1 MTALTLLTAAVP
13 VGKLAQLLS
22 SVGGRQA
29 AARLLATLAEEGG
42 AIAPSTGRS
51 LLPRGANSLGRWG
64 EQRLAADLGGAGFKP
79 RSPFRTS
86 TGYRYV
92 DRMVNGVAH
101 EAKAGVNVRLT
112 SSIRRQIAKDV
123 ELTQT
128 RVIRYAKW
136 HFYQGISPEL
146 AAYLKSQGI
155 KVVVH
160 G

>member
-42 AIAPSTGRS
+42 SAAPAAGRS
-51 LLPRGANSLGRWG
+51 LIPRGANSLGKWG
-64 EQRLAADLGGAGFKP
+64 EQRLTADLGGAGFKP

-92 DRMVNGVAH
+92 DRLVNRVAY
-101 EAKAGVNVRLT
+101 EAKAGVNVSLT
-112 SSIRRQIAKDV
+112 SPIQRQIAKDV
-123 ELTQT
+123 ELVDNG
-128 RVIRYAKW
+128 VIDAVEW
-136 HFYQGISPEL
+136 HFYQGVSPEL
-146 AAYLKSQGI
+146 SAYLKVHGI
-155 KVVVH
+155 RVVVH
-160 G
+160 